1 MHTHFSRHMYLLY
14 TLVPDSYAV
23 SPSAQSL
30 KKKIN
35 AKSTGGNL
43 LQLWIVDCEIH
54 FFKKRAHV
62 IKK

>member
-1 MHTHFSRHMYLLY
+1 MYLLY

-23 SPSAQSL
+23 LPSAQSL
-30 KKKIN
+30 KKIN

-54 FFKKRAHV
+54 LKKKRAQV
-62 IKK
+62 ILKEQNSICS

>member
-1 MHTHFSRHMYLLY
+1 MYLLY

-54 FFKKRAHV
+54 FFLKREL
-62 IKK
+62 K

>member
-1 MHTHFSRHMYLLY
+1 MYLLY

-54 FFKKRAHV
+54 FFFKKRAQV
-62 IKK
+62 ILKEQNSICS